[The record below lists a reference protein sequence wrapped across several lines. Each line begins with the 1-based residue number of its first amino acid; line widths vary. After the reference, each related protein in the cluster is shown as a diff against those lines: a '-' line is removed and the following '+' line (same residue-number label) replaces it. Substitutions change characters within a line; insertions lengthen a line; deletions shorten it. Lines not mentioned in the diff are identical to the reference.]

1 MKPKL
6 TIILV
11 LIVVAPLAIVGWLGA
26 RLVQDEQVV
35 VEHGLRELMLGRLR
49 TVDEALSRSLEDY
62 EETVLE
68 EMNPYTVDQDELR
81 RRTRQSAYVEQYYM
95 LDADGRLLFPPVGTL
110 GSLTA
115 AERDSL
121 DRTREIW
128 ERGAIADLDFAGE
141 DSATELSSPASART
155 SDSRGVY
162 DGELPANPKGWHAW
176 YRGSGL
182 QLMLWVRSGET
193 THVAEINRTRL
204 LAELIAS
211 LPETNAAAPEL
222 TEGRIRL
229 VDSAGRALYQW
240 GAFQADNDSRPVTS
254 LSLAAPLGA
263 WGLEYHAS
271 AVFGSAVTS
280 GLLINLAAG
289 LALLAATVIGLT
301 YYFYREQSREMREA
315 VQRVSFVNQV
325 SHELKTPLTNIRM
338 YAELLER
345 DSDEKNERLRRHIDV
360 IVSESRRLSR
370 LIGNVLTFSRKQRR
384 TLEIHPKPGVMDD
397 VVRSVLDH
405 FRPALDAKQIQVEFK
420 RGASESV
427 AFDSDALEQIVG
439 NLIGNVEKYGAA
451 GKYMELASQRRGDV
465 VEITVTDRG
474 PGLPARE
481 RQRIFEPFYRVS
493 SAHTDGVVGTGIG
506 LSIARDLARLHGG
519 DLELDPTEIGAR
531 FRVTLQCPPAAT
543 GD

>member
-11 LIVVAPLAIVGWLGA
+11 LIAVAPLAIVGWLGA

-49 TVDEALSRSLEDY
+49 TVDEALTRSLKDY

-81 RRTRQSAYVEQYYM
+81 RRTRQSAYVEQYYV

-110 GSLTA
+110 GSLTS

-128 ERGAIADLDFAGE
+128 EKGVIADLDFAGE
-141 DSATELSSPASART
+141 ESATEPSSPASARM
-155 SDSRGVY
+155 SDSEGVY
-162 DGELPANPKGWHAW
+162 DGELSANPKGWHAW

-211 LPETNAAAPEL
+211 LPETNAVAPEL

-263 WGLEYHAS
+263 WGLEYHRRRG
-271 AVFGSAVTS
+271 FR
-280 GLLINLAAG
+280 
-289 LALLAATVIGLT
+289 IGG
-301 YYFYREQSREMREA
+301 
-315 VQRVSFVNQV
+315 
-325 SHELKTPLTNIRM
+325 
-338 YAELLER
+338 
-345 DSDEKNERLRRHIDV
+345 DERLADQPGGGAGVAGRDGDRLDV
-360 IVSESRRLSR
+360 LLLSR
-370 LIGNVLTFSRKQRR
+370 AIPR
-384 TLEIHPKPGVMDD
+384 
-397 VVRSVLDH
+397 
-405 FRPALDAKQIQVEFK
+405 DA
-420 RGASESV
+420 
-427 AFDSDALEQIVG
+427 
-439 NLIGNVEKYGAA
+439 
-451 GKYMELASQRRGDV
+451 
-465 VEITVTDRG
+465 
-474 PGLPARE
+474 
-481 RQRIFEPFYRVS
+481 
-493 SAHTDGVVGTGIG
+493 
-506 LSIARDLARLHGG
+506 
-519 DLELDPTEIGAR
+519 
-531 FRVTLQCPPAAT
+531 
-543 GD
+543 